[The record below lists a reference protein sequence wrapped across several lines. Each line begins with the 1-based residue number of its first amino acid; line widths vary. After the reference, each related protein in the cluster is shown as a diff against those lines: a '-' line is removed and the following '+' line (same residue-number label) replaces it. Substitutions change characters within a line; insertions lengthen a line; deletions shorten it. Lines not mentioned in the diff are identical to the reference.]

1 MMQPPRHG
9 SVVAILTAP
18 KTWKKPA
25 LAKARTPDLTADE
38 LGNVRRA
45 LRFLRA
51 KLGGAAQLATAL
63 GVTVPAV
70 HRAFEAKRRPSVA
83 LALRASR
90 VADVPLESILR
101 GEWPPEGACPHC
113 GRS

>member
-1 MMQPPRHG
+1 LTQPVRHG
-9 SVVAILTAP
+9 SAVAILTAP
-18 KTWKKPA
+18 KTWRKPTA
-25 LAKARTPDLTADE
+25 LAKRSPDLTADE

-51 KLGGAAQLATAL
+51 KLGGASQLAAAM
-63 GVTVPAV
+63 GVTEHAA

-83 LALRASR
+83 LALRVSR
-90 VADVPLESILR
+90 VAGVSLESILH